1 MDTNGPPRRV
11 LVIDD
16 SHTVRRSAEIL
27 LAQGGCEVR
36 LAADGFEGLALMAD
50 ERPDIVF
57 CDIQM
62 PRLDGWRTC
71 AIVRRHPVL
80 HDLPMVMLSASD
92 SAFDDRR
99 GHEAGAQGHLVK
111 PFTSEQLLDAVRRLA
126 GTVAPAEA

>member
-1 MDTNGPPRRV
+1 MATNGSPRRV

-16 SHTVRRSAEIL
+16 SHTVRRSAEIFL
-27 LAQGGCEVR
+27 TQGGCEVS

-57 CDIQM
+57 CDVQM

-71 AIVRRHPVL
+71 AIVRRHPVF
-80 HDLPMVMLSASD
+80 HDLPIVMLSASD

-99 GHEAGAQGHLVK
+99 GQEAGAQAHLVK
-111 PFTSEQLLDAVRRLA
+111 PFTGEQLLDAVRRLA
-126 GTVAPAEA
+126 SRSAGTGA